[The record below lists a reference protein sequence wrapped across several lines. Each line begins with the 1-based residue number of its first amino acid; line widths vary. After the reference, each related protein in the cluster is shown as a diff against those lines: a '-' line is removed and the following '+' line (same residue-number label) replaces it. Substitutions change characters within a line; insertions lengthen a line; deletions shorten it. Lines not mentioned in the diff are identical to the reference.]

1 GRRVAGNQIFVATGR
16 RPNTRDAEPERA
28 GVELANGAGAVN
40 ARLETTARGIWAAG
54 DVTGGLLFTH
64 VADYMAK
71 IVVRNALTPFPAKA
85 DYRVVPWVTFTDPE
99 VARVGLTAAEAE
111 ARGERVAT
119 FRASFSELDRA
130 IVDGATVGFSKV
142 VTRPNGRILR
152 ATIVGRGAGELIME
166 LALGWLTPRGIEQLL
181 AALRE
186 PWWAPL
192 AFVAAYTIAAALD
205 FSGLVLTLVGGAVF
219 GFWWGALLNLL
230 GANLGASAAFWVAR
244 LLGREGLHALLGD
257 RLSAGLDR
265 LAHQAGFAWL
275 LRLRLIPIV
284 PFNLRNFASGLTAL
298 PWRTYAAA
306 TAI

>member
-1 GRRVAGNQIFVATGR
+1 MALSPRVRGLAKLLVLVALLV
-16 RPNTRDAEPERA
+16 AA
-28 GVELANGAGAVN
+28 ALAV
-40 ARLETTARGIWAAG
+40 
-54 DVTGGLLFTH
+54 
-64 VADYMAK
+64 
-71 IVVRNALTPFPAKA
+71 
-85 DYRVVPWVTFTDPE
+85 
-99 VARVGLTAAEAE
+99 
-111 ARGERVAT
+111 
-119 FRASFSELDRA
+119 RASPAR
-130 IVDGATVGFSKV
+130 
-142 VTRPNGRILR
+142 
-152 ATIVGRGAGELIME
+152 
-166 LALGWLTPRGIEQLL
+166 GWLTPRGIEQLL

-284 PFNLRNFASGLTAL
+284 PFNLLNFASGLTAL

-306 TAI
+306 TAIGVIPATLVYTFFADALLSGSREAGHRVFVRVLIAGALLVLLSFVPTIARKLGFTVQPSDRPTVPP

>member
-1 GRRVAGNQIFVATGR
+1 VALSPRVRGLAKLLVLVALLV
-16 RPNTRDAEPERA
+16 AA
-28 GVELANGAGAVN
+28 ALAV
-40 ARLETTARGIWAAG
+40 
-54 DVTGGLLFTH
+54 
-64 VADYMAK
+64 
-71 IVVRNALTPFPAKA
+71 
-85 DYRVVPWVTFTDPE
+85 
-99 VARVGLTAAEAE
+99 
-111 ARGERVAT
+111 
-119 FRASFSELDRA
+119 RASPAR
-130 IVDGATVGFSKV
+130 
-142 VTRPNGRILR
+142 
-152 ATIVGRGAGELIME
+152 
-166 LALGWLTPRGIEQLL
+166 GWLTPRGIEQLL

-244 LLGREGLHALLGD
+244 LLGREGLHALLGG
-257 RLSAGLDR
+257 RLSGGLDR

-284 PFNLRNFASGLTAL
+284 PFNLLNFASGLTAL

-306 TAI
+306 TAIGVIPATLVYTFFADALLSGSREAGHRVFVRLLIAGALLVLLSFVPTIARKLGFTVQPSDRPTVRP

>member
-1 GRRVAGNQIFVATGR
+1 LSPRVRGLAKLLVLVALLV
-16 RPNTRDAEPERA
+16 AA
-28 GVELANGAGAVN
+28 ALAV
-40 ARLETTARGIWAAG
+40 
-54 DVTGGLLFTH
+54 
-64 VADYMAK
+64 
-71 IVVRNALTPFPAKA
+71 
-85 DYRVVPWVTFTDPE
+85 
-99 VARVGLTAAEAE
+99 
-111 ARGERVAT
+111 
-119 FRASFSELDRA
+119 RASPAR
-130 IVDGATVGFSKV
+130 
-142 VTRPNGRILR
+142 
-152 ATIVGRGAGELIME
+152 
-166 LALGWLTPRGIEQLL
+166 GWLTPRGIEQLL

-257 RLSAGLDR
+257 RLSGGLDR

-284 PFNLRNFASGLTAL
+284 PFNLLNFASGLTAL

-306 TAI
+306 TAIGVIPATLVYTFFADALLSGSREAGHRVFVRLLIAGALLVLLSFVPTIARKLGFTVQPSDRPTVPP

>member
-1 GRRVAGNQIFVATGR
+1 MALSPRVRGLAKLLVLIALLVA
-16 RPNTRDAEPERA
+16 AA
-28 GVELANGAGAVN
+28 LAV
-40 ARLETTARGIWAAG
+40 
-54 DVTGGLLFTH
+54 
-64 VADYMAK
+64 
-71 IVVRNALTPFPAKA
+71 
-85 DYRVVPWVTFTDPE
+85 
-99 VARVGLTAAEAE
+99 
-111 ARGERVAT
+111 
-119 FRASFSELDRA
+119 RASPAR
-130 IVDGATVGFSKV
+130 
-142 VTRPNGRILR
+142 
-152 ATIVGRGAGELIME
+152 
-166 LALGWLTPRGIEQLL
+166 GWLTPRGIEQLL

-257 RLSAGLDR
+257 RLSGGLDR

-284 PFNLRNFASGLTAL
+284 PFNLLNFASGLTAL

-306 TAI
+306 TAIGVIPATLVYTFFADALLSGSREAGHRVFVRLLIAGALLVLLSFVPTIARKLGFTVQPSDRPTVAP

>member
-1 GRRVAGNQIFVATGR
+1 VALSPRVRGLAKLLVLVALLV
-16 RPNTRDAEPERA
+16 AA
-28 GVELANGAGAVN
+28 ALAV
-40 ARLETTARGIWAAG
+40 
-54 DVTGGLLFTH
+54 
-64 VADYMAK
+64 
-71 IVVRNALTPFPAKA
+71 
-85 DYRVVPWVTFTDPE
+85 
-99 VARVGLTAAEAE
+99 
-111 ARGERVAT
+111 
-119 FRASFSELDRA
+119 RASPAR
-130 IVDGATVGFSKV
+130 
-142 VTRPNGRILR
+142 
-152 ATIVGRGAGELIME
+152 
-166 LALGWLTPRGIEQLL
+166 GWLTPRGIEQLL

-257 RLSAGLDR
+257 RLSGGLDR

-284 PFNLRNFASGLTAL
+284 PFNLLNFASGLTAL

-306 TAI
+306 TAIGVIPATLVYTFFADALLSGSREAGHRVFVRVLIAGALLVLLSFVPTIARKLGFTVQPSDRPTVPP

>member
-1 GRRVAGNQIFVATGR
+1 MALSPRVRGLAKLLVLVALLV
-16 RPNTRDAEPERA
+16 AA
-28 GVELANGAGAVN
+28 ALAV
-40 ARLETTARGIWAAG
+40 
-54 DVTGGLLFTH
+54 
-64 VADYMAK
+64 
-71 IVVRNALTPFPAKA
+71 
-85 DYRVVPWVTFTDPE
+85 
-99 VARVGLTAAEAE
+99 
-111 ARGERVAT
+111 
-119 FRASFSELDRA
+119 RASPAR
-130 IVDGATVGFSKV
+130 
-142 VTRPNGRILR
+142 
-152 ATIVGRGAGELIME
+152 
-166 LALGWLTPRGIEQLL
+166 GWLTPRGIEQLL

-244 LLGREGLHALLGD
+244 LLGREGLHALLGG
-257 RLSAGLDR
+257 RLLGGLDR

-284 PFNLRNFASGLTAL
+284 PFNLLNFASGLTAL

-306 TAI
+306 TAIGVIPATLVYTFFADALLSGSREAGHRVFVRLLIAGALLVLLSFVPTIARKLGFTVQPSDRPTVPP

>member
-1 GRRVAGNQIFVATGR
+1 MALSPRVRGLAKLLVLVALLV
-16 RPNTRDAEPERA
+16 AA
-28 GVELANGAGAVN
+28 ALAV
-40 ARLETTARGIWAAG
+40 
-54 DVTGGLLFTH
+54 
-64 VADYMAK
+64 
-71 IVVRNALTPFPAKA
+71 
-85 DYRVVPWVTFTDPE
+85 
-99 VARVGLTAAEAE
+99 
-111 ARGERVAT
+111 
-119 FRASFSELDRA
+119 RASPAR
-130 IVDGATVGFSKV
+130 
-142 VTRPNGRILR
+142 
-152 ATIVGRGAGELIME
+152 
-166 LALGWLTPRGIEQLL
+166 GWLTPRGIEQLL

-244 LLGREGLHALLGD
+244 LLGREGLHALLGG
-257 RLSAGLDR
+257 RLSGGLDR

-284 PFNLRNFASGLTAL
+284 PFNLLNFASGLTAL

-306 TAI
+306 TAIGVIPATLVYTFFADALLSGSREAGHRVFVRLLIAGALLVLLSFVPTIARKLGFTVQPSDRPTVPP

>member
-1 GRRVAGNQIFVATGR
+1 MVALSPRVRGLAKLLVLIALLVA
-16 RPNTRDAEPERA
+16 AA
-28 GVELANGAGAVN
+28 LAV
-40 ARLETTARGIWAAG
+40 
-54 DVTGGLLFTH
+54 
-64 VADYMAK
+64 
-71 IVVRNALTPFPAKA
+71 
-85 DYRVVPWVTFTDPE
+85 
-99 VARVGLTAAEAE
+99 
-111 ARGERVAT
+111 
-119 FRASFSELDRA
+119 RASPAR
-130 IVDGATVGFSKV
+130 
-142 VTRPNGRILR
+142 
-152 ATIVGRGAGELIME
+152 
-166 LALGWLTPRGIEQLL
+166 GWLTPRGIEQLL

-257 RLSAGLDR
+257 RLSGGLDR

-284 PFNLRNFASGLTAL
+284 PFNLLNFASGLTAL

-306 TAI
+306 TAIGVIPATLVYTFFADALLSGSREAGHRVFVRLLIAGALLVLLSFVPTIARKLGFTVQPSDRPTVRP

>member
-1 GRRVAGNQIFVATGR
+1 VALSPRVRGLAKLLVLVALLV
-16 RPNTRDAEPERA
+16 AA
-28 GVELANGAGAVN
+28 ALAV
-40 ARLETTARGIWAAG
+40 
-54 DVTGGLLFTH
+54 
-64 VADYMAK
+64 
-71 IVVRNALTPFPAKA
+71 
-85 DYRVVPWVTFTDPE
+85 
-99 VARVGLTAAEAE
+99 
-111 ARGERVAT
+111 
-119 FRASFSELDRA
+119 RASPAR
-130 IVDGATVGFSKV
+130 
-142 VTRPNGRILR
+142 
-152 ATIVGRGAGELIME
+152 
-166 LALGWLTPRGIEQLL
+166 GWLTPRGIEQLL

-244 LLGREGLHALLGD
+244 LLGREGLHALLGG
-257 RLSAGLDR
+257 RLLGGLDR

-284 PFNLRNFASGLTAL
+284 PFNLLNFASGLTAL

-306 TAI
+306 TAIGVIPATLVYTFFADALLSGSREAGHRVFVRVLIAGALLVLLSFVPTIARKLGFTVQPSDRPTVRP

>member
-1 GRRVAGNQIFVATGR
+1 MALSPRVRGLAKLLVLIALLVA
-16 RPNTRDAEPERA
+16 AA
-28 GVELANGAGAVN
+28 LAV
-40 ARLETTARGIWAAG
+40 
-54 DVTGGLLFTH
+54 
-64 VADYMAK
+64 
-71 IVVRNALTPFPAKA
+71 
-85 DYRVVPWVTFTDPE
+85 
-99 VARVGLTAAEAE
+99 
-111 ARGERVAT
+111 
-119 FRASFSELDRA
+119 RASPAR
-130 IVDGATVGFSKV
+130 
-142 VTRPNGRILR
+142 
-152 ATIVGRGAGELIME
+152 
-166 LALGWLTPRGIEQLL
+166 GWLTPRGIEQLL

-244 LLGREGLHALLGD
+244 LLGREGLHALLGG
-257 RLSAGLDR
+257 RLLGGLDR

-284 PFNLRNFASGLTAL
+284 PFNLLNFASGLTAL

-306 TAI
+306 TAIGVIPATLVYTFFADALLSGSREAGHRVFVRLLIAGALLVLLSFVPTIARKLGFTVQPSDRPTVAP

>member
-1 GRRVAGNQIFVATGR
+1 MALSPRVRGLAKLLVLVALLV
-16 RPNTRDAEPERA
+16 AA
-28 GVELANGAGAVN
+28 ALAV
-40 ARLETTARGIWAAG
+40 
-54 DVTGGLLFTH
+54 
-64 VADYMAK
+64 
-71 IVVRNALTPFPAKA
+71 
-85 DYRVVPWVTFTDPE
+85 
-99 VARVGLTAAEAE
+99 
-111 ARGERVAT
+111 
-119 FRASFSELDRA
+119 RASPAR
-130 IVDGATVGFSKV
+130 
-142 VTRPNGRILR
+142 
-152 ATIVGRGAGELIME
+152 
-166 LALGWLTPRGIEQLL
+166 GWLTPRGIEQLL

-257 RLSAGLDR
+257 RLSGGLDR

-284 PFNLRNFASGLTAL
+284 PFNLLNFASGLTAL

-306 TAI
+306 TAIGVIPATLVYTFFADALLSGSREAGHRVFVRLLIAGALLVLLSFVPTIARKLGFTVQPSDRPTVRP

>member
-1 GRRVAGNQIFVATGR
+1 VALSPRVRGLAKLLVLIALLVA
-16 RPNTRDAEPERA
+16 AA
-28 GVELANGAGAVN
+28 LAV
-40 ARLETTARGIWAAG
+40 
-54 DVTGGLLFTH
+54 
-64 VADYMAK
+64 
-71 IVVRNALTPFPAKA
+71 
-85 DYRVVPWVTFTDPE
+85 
-99 VARVGLTAAEAE
+99 
-111 ARGERVAT
+111 
-119 FRASFSELDRA
+119 RASPAR
-130 IVDGATVGFSKV
+130 
-142 VTRPNGRILR
+142 
-152 ATIVGRGAGELIME
+152 
-166 LALGWLTPRGIEQLL
+166 GWLTPRGIEQLL

-244 LLGREGLHALLGD
+244 LLGREGLHALLGG
-257 RLSAGLDR
+257 RLSGGLDR

-284 PFNLRNFASGLTAL
+284 PFNLLNFASGLTAL

-306 TAI
+306 TAIGVIPATLVYTFFADALLSGSREAGHRVFVRLLIAGALLVLLSFVPTIARKLGFTVQPSDRPTVRP

>member
-1 GRRVAGNQIFVATGR
+1 MALSPRVRGLAKLLVLVALLV
-16 RPNTRDAEPERA
+16 AA
-28 GVELANGAGAVN
+28 ALAV
-40 ARLETTARGIWAAG
+40 
-54 DVTGGLLFTH
+54 
-64 VADYMAK
+64 
-71 IVVRNALTPFPAKA
+71 
-85 DYRVVPWVTFTDPE
+85 
-99 VARVGLTAAEAE
+99 
-111 ARGERVAT
+111 
-119 FRASFSELDRA
+119 RASPAR
-130 IVDGATVGFSKV
+130 
-142 VTRPNGRILR
+142 
-152 ATIVGRGAGELIME
+152 
-166 LALGWLTPRGIEQLL
+166 GWLTPRGIEQLL

-257 RLSAGLDR
+257 RLSGGLDR

-284 PFNLRNFASGLTAL
+284 PFNLLNFASGLTAL

-306 TAI
+306 TAIGVIPATLVYTFFADALLSGSREAGHRVFVRVLIAGALLVLLSFVPTIARKLGFTVQPSDRPTVPP

>member
-1 GRRVAGNQIFVATGR
+1 VALSPRVRGLAKLLVLVALLV
-16 RPNTRDAEPERA
+16 AA
-28 GVELANGAGAVN
+28 ALAV
-40 ARLETTARGIWAAG
+40 
-54 DVTGGLLFTH
+54 
-64 VADYMAK
+64 
-71 IVVRNALTPFPAKA
+71 
-85 DYRVVPWVTFTDPE
+85 
-99 VARVGLTAAEAE
+99 
-111 ARGERVAT
+111 
-119 FRASFSELDRA
+119 RASPAR
-130 IVDGATVGFSKV
+130 
-142 VTRPNGRILR
+142 
-152 ATIVGRGAGELIME
+152 
-166 LALGWLTPRGIEQLL
+166 GWLTPRGIEQLL

-257 RLSAGLDR
+257 RLSGGLDR

-284 PFNLRNFASGLTAL
+284 PFNLLNFASGLTAL

-306 TAI
+306 TAIGVIPATLVYTFFADALLSGSREAGHRVFVRLLIAGALLVLLSFVPTIARKLGFTVQPSDRPTVPP

>member
-1 GRRVAGNQIFVATGR
+1 MALSPRVRGLAKLLVLVALLV
-16 RPNTRDAEPERA
+16 AA
-28 GVELANGAGAVN
+28 ALAV
-40 ARLETTARGIWAAG
+40 
-54 DVTGGLLFTH
+54 
-64 VADYMAK
+64 
-71 IVVRNALTPFPAKA
+71 
-85 DYRVVPWVTFTDPE
+85 
-99 VARVGLTAAEAE
+99 
-111 ARGERVAT
+111 
-119 FRASFSELDRA
+119 RASPAR
-130 IVDGATVGFSKV
+130 
-142 VTRPNGRILR
+142 
-152 ATIVGRGAGELIME
+152 
-166 LALGWLTPRGIEQLL
+166 GWLTPRGIEQLL

-257 RLSAGLDR
+257 RLSGGLDR

-284 PFNLRNFASGLTAL
+284 PFNLLNFASGLTAL

-306 TAI
+306 TAIGVIPATLVYTFFADALLSGSREAGHRVFVRLLIAGALLVLLSFVPTIARKLGFTVQPSDRPTVAP

>member
-1 GRRVAGNQIFVATGR
+1 MALSPRVRGLAKLLVLIALLVA
-16 RPNTRDAEPERA
+16 AA
-28 GVELANGAGAVN
+28 LAV
-40 ARLETTARGIWAAG
+40 
-54 DVTGGLLFTH
+54 
-64 VADYMAK
+64 
-71 IVVRNALTPFPAKA
+71 
-85 DYRVVPWVTFTDPE
+85 
-99 VARVGLTAAEAE
+99 
-111 ARGERVAT
+111 
-119 FRASFSELDRA
+119 RASPAR
-130 IVDGATVGFSKV
+130 
-142 VTRPNGRILR
+142 
-152 ATIVGRGAGELIME
+152 
-166 LALGWLTPRGIEQLL
+166 GWLTPRGIEQLL

-257 RLSAGLDR
+257 RLSGGLDR

-284 PFNLRNFASGLTAL
+284 PFNLLNFASGLTAL

-306 TAI
+306 TAIGVIPATLVYTFFADALLSGSREAGHRVFVRLLIAGALLVLLSFVPTIARKLGFTVQPSDRPTVPP

>member
-1 GRRVAGNQIFVATGR
+1 MALSPRVRGLAKLLVLVALLV
-16 RPNTRDAEPERA
+16 AA
-28 GVELANGAGAVN
+28 ALAV
-40 ARLETTARGIWAAG
+40 
-54 DVTGGLLFTH
+54 
-64 VADYMAK
+64 
-71 IVVRNALTPFPAKA
+71 
-85 DYRVVPWVTFTDPE
+85 
-99 VARVGLTAAEAE
+99 
-111 ARGERVAT
+111 
-119 FRASFSELDRA
+119 RASPAR
-130 IVDGATVGFSKV
+130 
-142 VTRPNGRILR
+142 
-152 ATIVGRGAGELIME
+152 
-166 LALGWLTPRGIEQLL
+166 GWLTPRGIEQLL

-192 AFVAAYTIAAALD
+192 AFIAAYTIAAALN

-257 RLSAGLDR
+257 RLSGGLDR

-284 PFNLRNFASGLTAL
+284 PFNLLNFASGLTAL

-306 TAI
+306 TAIGVIPATLVYTFFADALLSGSREAGHRVFVRLLIAGALLVLLSFVPTIARKLGFTVQPSDRPTVPP

>member
-1 GRRVAGNQIFVATGR
+1 VALSPRVRGLAKLLVLIALLVA
-16 RPNTRDAEPERA
+16 AA
-28 GVELANGAGAVN
+28 LAV
-40 ARLETTARGIWAAG
+40 
-54 DVTGGLLFTH
+54 
-64 VADYMAK
+64 
-71 IVVRNALTPFPAKA
+71 
-85 DYRVVPWVTFTDPE
+85 
-99 VARVGLTAAEAE
+99 
-111 ARGERVAT
+111 
-119 FRASFSELDRA
+119 RASPAR
-130 IVDGATVGFSKV
+130 
-142 VTRPNGRILR
+142 
-152 ATIVGRGAGELIME
+152 
-166 LALGWLTPRGIEQLL
+166 GWLTPRGIEQLL

-257 RLSAGLDR
+257 RLSGGLDR

-284 PFNLRNFASGLTAL
+284 PFNLLNFASGLTAL

-306 TAI
+306 TAIGVIPATLVYTFFADALLSGSREAGHRVFVRLLIAGALLVLLSFVPTIARKLGFTVQPSDRPTVPP